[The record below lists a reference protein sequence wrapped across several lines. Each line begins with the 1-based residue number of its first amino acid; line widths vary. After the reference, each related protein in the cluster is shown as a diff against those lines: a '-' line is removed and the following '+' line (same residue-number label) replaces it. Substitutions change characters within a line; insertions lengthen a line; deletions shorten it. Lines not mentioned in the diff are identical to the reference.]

1 MPASTQNGHWNI
13 AATATAVAG
22 VALVL
27 LQPQWWEGAL
37 YTVFQCSLILWLRPR
52 QPAVSTT
59 DLADS
64 LTEEIHT
71 LRNRLDEQ
79 RDLLNR
85 VLPLWDEQIQEA
97 QDQLNMPG
105 TQMTDAAK
113 ARINLVID
121 AVRADMRRLCE
132 IAGHDHDNRMQ
143 PDHWLSTFAST
154 ATQPNQPQACT
165 VPQSYKKNGAYNT
178 CCEQTF

>member
-1 MPASTQNGHWNI
+1 MPATTNGHWNI

-22 VALVL
+22 IALML
-27 LQPQWWEGAL
+27 LQPQWWEGVL

-52 QPAVSTT
+52 QPAASTI

-64 LTEEIHT
+64 LTEEIQN
-71 LRNRLDEQ
+71 LRNRLDER

-105 TQMTDAAK
+105 GQMTDAAK
-113 ARINLVID
+113 VRINLVID
-121 AVRADMRRLCE
+121 AVRADMRRFCE

-143 PDHWLSTFAST
+143 PDHWLSAFAST
-154 ATQPNQPQACT
+154 ATQPRQLQACAI
-165 VPQSYKKNGAYNT
+165 PESRKKSGEYKT